1 MFGLFGW
8 TINVPISKHLSAKSQ
23 TSIIDIFYL
32 QLSMQG
38 CSQVVSKCQGSYVLN
53 PRTLYER
60 YTNFIEYII
69 ANSVLPRWLSTTIDP
84 RISILGRDSTSPR
97 SKAGSTRRRKSI
109 DHWSYRPHPVAVSR
123 QSSHNCRTISVG
135 VASCRTASSNKFK
148 QWHQNHKHASQWSPQ

>member
-69 ANSVLPRWLSTTIDP
+69 ANSVLPR
-84 RISILGRDSTSPR
+84 
-97 SKAGSTRRRKSI
+97 
-109 DHWSYRPHPVAVSR
+109 
-123 QSSHNCRTISVG
+123 
-135 VASCRTASSNKFK
+135 
-148 QWHQNHKHASQWSPQ
+148 